1 MKAINK
7 IAILFLALFF
17 SVPIF
22 AQNGIRTTIL
32 EKGEKLGLKP
42 VNKSDLGVVYFD
54 GNNKAYYM
62 SFDGNRCY
70 IYVKDAGQQ
79 AYAVWGDIL
88 NEYIS
93 LMQGESKKGKDGRLT
108 SVNQKYFLG
117 APISDEF
124 KTPQKSGRGQHFEG
138 GSIYWSQPTGAHEV
152 HGAILEKWKA
162 LGWENSFLGFPV
174 TDETST
180 PDGFG
185 RFNFFEGGAIYFHPN
200 LGTFAVP
207 KMIAD
212 VWKKEGWEKGKLGY
226 PVSDEI
232 IKNNNSVQYFEFGA
246 VLSTKAGPY
255 QTIYNSSR
263 NTRGLYT
270 KWRETGGVDS
280 YLGDLVTP
288 NRNYPKIRISQFAEF
303 QKGFIYES
311 FVNQA
316 NSNLDKEDAF
326 VIHKGP
332 IFDYYASKKWEQ
344 GYLGLPI
351 SDEFSSKKST
361 EETRG
366 QKFQGGTVYFTKS
379 LGAFE
384 KKN

>member
-1 MKAINK
+1 MKTIYN
-7 IAILFLALFF
+7 AILFLGLIINVNAL
-17 SVPIF
+17 
-22 AQNGIRTTIL
+22 AQNGVKTTIL
-32 EKGEKLGLKP
+32 EKGEKLGLRP
-42 VNKSDLGVVYFD
+42 VNQSDLNVVNFD

-62 SFDGNRCY
+62 SFDGNRCN
-70 IYVKDAGQQ
+70 IYVKDAGEK
-79 AYAVWGDIL
+79 AYAVFGAIL
-88 NEYIS
+88 DEYLG
-93 LMQGESKKGKDGRLT
+93 LMQGESVKGKDGRLS

-124 KTPQKSGRGQHFEG
+124 PTPQKNGRGQHFEG
-138 GSIYWSQPTGAHEV
+138 GSIYWSPSTGAHEV
-152 HGAILEKWKA
+152 HGAIRDKWKSI
-162 LGWENSFLGFPV
+162 GWENSFLGFPV
-174 TDETST
+174 TNEMTT

-185 RFNFFEGGAIYFHPN
+185 RYNFFEGGAIYFHPN

-226 PVSDEI
+226 PVADEMT
-232 IKNNNSVQYFEFGA
+232 KNNNSVQYFEFGA
-246 VLSTKAGPY
+246 VISTKASPY
-255 QTIYNSSR
+255 RAIYNSSR
-263 NTRGLYT
+263 NIRGLYT
-270 KWRETGGVDS
+270 KWRETGGIDS

-288 NRNYPKIRISQFAEF
+288 NRNYPKIKISQFAEF

-311 FVNQA
+311 YVKQS
-316 NSNLDKEDAF
+316 NSSYDKEDAF
-326 VIHKGP
+326 VILKGP

-351 SDEFSSKKST
+351 SDEFSSKKSN
-361 EETRG
+361 EDIRG
-366 QKFQGGTVYFTKS
+366 QQFQGGTIYVTKS